1 MNLFCRF
8 FAGCQHF
15 VDNKWLRH
23 FVCSRFPTAG
33 RSTVKDHNRSTNTM
47 SLVNMADVRSPTLPM
62 KLPVTLKDLGLNAVE
77 ILNSDVAN
85 PQHLHP
91 DDLHATSVDNNT
103 PRWWIVMTI
112 EEYNSIKPT
121 ETAGES
127 TNMVIPALLGSQR
140 MPNFDKLII
149 APSPQLAL
157 TTMYMHAT
165 EMHVTTKIPTKWLMI
180 TWVEDVQQ
188 HRLRTG
194 NQVIN
199 MFNRD
204 YMYPQQQIE
213 SGCNLRFTTLEL
225 APQQIWEINAEG
237 GNTMLQQICNYFQ
250 WNKDWMWTYNIP
262 VQVCWSLCNKRFK
275 RESRECAKLDE
286 CLINICGM
294 GNRCKTT
301 SHQPCTEINTESNN
315 SHVMWFHFNSVSISM
330 CWKNPQQ
337 IEGPC

>member
-1 MNLFCRF
+1 
-8 FAGCQHF
+8 
-15 VDNKWLRH
+15 
-23 FVCSRFPTAG
+23 
-33 RSTVKDHNRSTNTM
+33 M

-194 NQVIN
+194 NQAIN
-199 MFNRD
+199 MFNRG

-213 SGCNLRFTTLEL
+213 SGCNLRFTTFEL
-225 APQQIWEINAEG
+225 ASQQIWEINADG

-262 VQVCWSLCNKRFK
+262 VQVC
-275 RESRECAKLDE
+275 
-286 CLINICGM
+286 
-294 GNRCKTT
+294 
-301 SHQPCTEINTESNN
+301 
-315 SHVMWFHFNSVSISM
+315 
-330 CWKNPQQ
+330 
-337 IEGPC
+337 